1 MSSEERGR
9 SSYLDLLITTLMEH
23 EKNLDALVEKLEKTC
38 KDLKNLY
45 NEVSS
50 NRGKARVSKGKSEAA
65 PSDQGSIIY
74 MKIKTDREIDEIIKI
89 IESLKE

>member
-1 MSSEERGR
+1 
-9 SSYLDLLITTLMEH
+9 MEH
-23 EKNLDALVEKLEKTC
+23 EKNLDALVEKLEKTYE
-38 KDLKNLY
+38 DLKNLY

-74 MKIKTDREIDEIIKI
+74 MKIKTDREIAKQ
-89 IESLKE
+89 LRTFPNHNALMFLP